1 MCLGDVKSILGSVM
15 VDQLLQC
22 SQLARNVLQCN
33 GLQFGPSLQCLKERS
48 TTRLYGLATM
58 GKTINNG
65 DEPTAVRSGLWYY
78 FEELEEGTFLKT

>member
-1 MCLGDVKSILGSVM
+1 
-15 VDQLLQC
+15 
-22 SQLARNVLQCN
+22 
-33 GLQFGPSLQCLKERS
+33 
-48 TTRLYGLATM
+48 M